1 MSERRLYSIDNG
13 RVKSFE
19 LVPDLDSLESL
30 KKEYV
35 SSPKNEPLFYEI
47 TCREYPTW
55 DTKGLVLPISKINS
69 AGGIFTEQK
78 ESILKPLSSVPQYK
92 KHLLDVY
99 CKHDLIS
106 PQLKLIT
113 NDYKTRILYYFLF
126 LSDKY
131 QGKYKIYHFDNILSL
146 SKDLFAYEL
155 LLQGDFESVTSSL
168 FDDVDLKAFFDVEQT
183 GEFSDEELHS
193 FLSQKAYGD
202 ISREEQITHKLVK
215 RIRGN

>member
-1 MSERRLYSIDNG
+1 MTN
-13 RVKSFE
+13 
-19 LVPDLDSLESL
+19 
-30 KKEYV
+30 
-35 SSPKNEPLFYEI
+35 N
-47 TCREYPTW
+47 
-55 DTKGLVLPISKINS
+55 PINIQPN
-69 AGGIFTEQK
+69 T
-78 ESILKPLSSVPQYK
+78 
-92 KHLLDVY
+92 
-99 CKHDLIS
+99 
-106 PQLKLIT
+106 
-113 NDYKTRILYYFLF
+113 
-126 LSDKY
+126 
-131 QGKYKIYHFDNILSL
+131 FDNILSL